1 MVLLKTLC
9 DVSVWL
15 NFPLCSAGGRDAAG
29 LLPLLQ
35 CLGKFLVDPR
45 YSRLLL
51 GVAHRVLDA
60 YAGEVTASSLP
71 VPQSCASLLCL
82 IACASY

>member
-1 MVLLKTLC
+1 MHPRHVTNSGC
-9 DVSVWL
+9 NDDRGW
-15 NFPLCSAGGRDAAG
+15 SAGGRDAAG

-60 YAGEVTASSLP
+60 YAGEVNP
-71 VPQSCASLLCL
+71 VLLLCSSCL
-82 IACASY
+82 SHVAELVNSNEI